1 MNDAIIRLEGIG
13 MMRQGKDILN
23 DVSLAVNRG
32 DFMAITGPN
41 GGGKT
46 TLLRIILKL
55 LKPTSGWVKYYDAGA
70 ECQRLPIG
78 YLPQKNM
85 IDARFPISVKD
96 VVESGLMAQA
106 ALTEAETRR
115 RVEEILRMVELQEK
129 ASASIGE
136 LSGGQLQRALLGR
149 ALISRPGVLAGG
161 AAELS

>member
-55 LKPTSGWVKYYDAGA
+55 LKPTSAVSYTHLT
-70 ECQRLPIG
+70 LP
-78 YLPQKNM
+78 
-85 IDARFPISVKD
+85 
-96 VVESGLMAQA
+96 
-106 ALTEAETRR
+106 T
-115 RVEEILRMVELQEK
+115 K
-129 ASASIGE
+129 A
-136 LSGGQLQRALLGR
+136 
-149 ALISRPGVLAGG
+149 
-161 AAELS
+161 